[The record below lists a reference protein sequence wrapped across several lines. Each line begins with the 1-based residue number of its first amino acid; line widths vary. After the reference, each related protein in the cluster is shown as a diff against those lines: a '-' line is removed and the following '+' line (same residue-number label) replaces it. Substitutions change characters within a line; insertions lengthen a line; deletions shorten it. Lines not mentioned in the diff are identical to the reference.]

1 MTIQPRRSEGHSD
14 GSGLDISDS
23 QVTHHAMLSTR
34 MFQCHIKDAPA
45 VVNGKF
51 YLVLVGA
58 KHDTDSSVRPR
69 MPCMKV
75 ARHGGRTAHD
85 VTTIKFHVFKLHKLC
100 ADEVLGRFKIF
111 ECIKMMRFIGV
122 IPVFEKG
129 INLSVVLDGSESMSA
144 SDYNPTRLDAAKDAI
159 SKLVTKIGPQNNVGV
174 VLFESGATTISYLSP
189 DKQKTINAVSS
200 IQQGQGATAI
210 GDGLSLGIDMSS
222 SIPDKKSIVIL
233 LSDGVHNSGFV
244 TPDEAIAYAKAN
256 NVQIHT
262 IGLGSVEPVYL
273 RDDIYGE
280 PQYAELD
287 EETLMKI
294 FIYDIENDLLC
305 KRKKT
310 YRRYKPQTCYNK
322 EQ

>member
-1 MTIQPRRSEGHSD
+1 MDLHFEYLYVLFLLLMIPGLYFLYAKYNSEKK
-14 GSGLDISDS
+14 DS
-23 QVTHHAMLSTR
+23 VLKFSSLKI
-34 MFQCHIKDAPA
+34 IKKSIT
-45 VVNGKF
+45 GKNF
-51 YLVLVGA
+51 ARKHLPFVLMMG
-58 KHDTDSSVRPR
+58 
-69 MPCMKV
+69 
-75 ARHGGRTAHD
+75 
-85 VTTIKFHVFKLHKLC
+85 
-100 ADEVLGRFKIF
+100 VLGLIIVGFANPQLPS
-111 ECIKMMRFIGV
+111 V
-122 IPVFEKG
+122 TFEKG
-129 INLSVVLDGSESMSA
+129 INLSVVLDGSESMAA

-244 TPDEAIAYAKAN
+244 TPDEAIEYAKAN

-262 IGLGSVEPVYL
+262 IGLGSLEPVYL

-294 FIYDIENDLLC
+294 SNETGGNYYKSLDEKTLNDIFVTLSSNLEFEMEYSTIRDWFYASAIGLMLINAYVIYG
-305 KRKKT
+305 R
-310 YRRYKPQTCYNK
+310 YRIVA
-322 EQ
+322 